1 MLISK
6 NNNFSSKIGF
16 NMLKY
21 IKVTNFY
28 SIGETQEMSFEIT
41 SKDILDNSARE
52 ISLLDKA
59 KSQFSLNMVSC
70 IIGANGSGKTTM
82 LKAISFL
89 LELVQNAYDVKDSS
103 IDLEVQHAINS
114 ESTTTIE
121 IGFIDSGSNY
131 QYTIEFNK
139 KEIVQESLKKTVQR
153 LSRVFE
159 MTRKSGKVDI
169 KTDIEINATD
179 KRRFFEERSRV
190 PVLSSLINA
199 GYITDISFFKNFRTN
214 IDYRD
219 FFGFKDRVDLLE
231 TGETLYQNQ
240 SLLKKVEGFVKRIDP
255 STSDLKIKTIE
266 HPQEKNVFYILQL
279 QHSSKFGEFI
289 LDLFKESH
297 GTKRI
302 VSLLTEILPALES
315 GGLVVL
321 DEIENALH
329 PDLTKKMVS
338 LFESEKTNPKD
349 AQLIFSTHQHPLIAD
364 RTKTQIFIAE
374 KDDKKFETEVYR
386 LDDIEG
392 VRNDENYYHKYMAG
406 SYGGVPDI
414 SFL

>member
-1 MLISK
+1 
-6 NNNFSSKIGF
+6 
-16 NMLKY
+16 MLKY

-28 SIGETQEMSFEIT
+28 SIGEMQAMSFEIT

-52 ISLLDKA
+52 IPLLDKA
-59 KSQFSLNMVSC
+59 KSPFSLNMVSC

-89 LELVQNAYDVKDSS
+89 LELVQNAYDVKDIS
-103 IDLEVQHAINS
+103 IDLEVQHALNS
-114 ESTTTIE
+114 ESTTIIE

-169 KTDIEINATD
+169 KTDIEINSTD

-190 PVLSSLINA
+190 PVLSSLIGA
-199 GYITDISFFKNFRTN
+199 GYITDISFFENFRTN
-214 IDYRD
+214 IYYRD
-219 FFGFKDRVDLLE
+219 FLSIKNRVDLFK
-231 TGETLYQNQ
+231 TAKTLYEDQV
-240 SLLKKVEGFVKRIDP
+240 LLGKVKEFVKKIDLA
-255 STSDLKIKTIE
+255 TSDLAIHKLE
-266 HPQEKNVFYILQL
+266 DPQKKEPIHILHL
-279 QHSSKFGEFI
+279 LHSSEFGKFI
-289 LDLFKESH
+289 LGLFQESH
-297 GTKRI
+297 GTQKI
-302 VSLLTEILPALES
+302 VSLLADILPALES
-315 GGLVVL
+315 GGLVVF
-321 DEIENALH
+321 DEIETALH
-329 PDLTKKMVS
+329 PDLTKKIVS
-338 LFESEKTNPKD
+338 LFENEKTNPKD

-374 KDDKKFETEVYR
+374 KNNKKFETEVYR
-386 LDDIEG
+386 LDDVEG

-406 SYGGVPDI
+406 AYGGVPDI